1 MCLLRLLSS
10 CLTLLYSTEL
20 FYSSMIFFDFPGLN
34 THIFSFL
41 FIHIK
46 HICSPV
52 LCVFVF
58 GNYPKYLCKTVF
70 FEMYYSSLMWNLN
83 CLKRDIFL
91 FIRINQTI

>member
-1 MCLLRLLSS
+1 
-10 CLTLLYSTEL
+10 
-20 FYSSMIFFDFPGLN
+20 MIFFDFPGLN

-70 FEMYYSSLMWNLN
+70 FEMYYSSFDEESQLSQEGYFSFYL
-83 CLKRDIFL
+83 D
-91 FIRINQTI
+91 